1 MCGIAGYIGDSPEQ
15 NILYRLRLLE
25 YRGYDSAGIAVS
37 NGEKIVITKRAGEL
51 KNLEA
56 ALKQAGKTA
65 GAKLGIGHTRWA
77 THGKPDEIN
86 AHPHVS
92 RDGKWAVVHNG
103 IIENHAKLKS
113 ELKKLGYEFYSATDT
128 ETAAK
133 LLEYYSAQKA
143 APLQA
148 LRQTCERLEGSFAM
162 AILHAG
168 EKKIYFAK
176 NKSPLYLAYA
186 ENDGKKRAYLASDV
200 ICFSAQAS
208 EYYALPD
215 GVYGRADENGAEFY
229 DKTGRIFL
237 PAEKLSAAYT
247 GEEINRY
254 PHYMLKEIYDTL
266 PALRAETAY
275 FESNFT
281 FENYPLLCGAN
292 GGRGF
297 TKVVLVGC
305 GTAYHAALS
314 GAGMLWRVADLDSA
328 AYVASE
334 FRYYCPKIDENTL
347 AVFIS
352 QSGETADTLAALQE
366 AKRHGAKTLAVVNAE
381 HSTLAK
387 NADAFLPV
395 KAGTEIAVASTKA
408 YSCQAAALYALAEFL
423 RAAALPLQKRC
434 APDFS
439 ALNALCAGLSYG
451 DGNEE
456 KEIAR
461 LFCGGKKLFFIG
473 RGDDYRTALEA
484 SLKIKETSYLNADVY
499 YAGELKHGFLALV
512 DENSYVVVF
521 ATEEATLQKTLSNA
535 EEARARGAQIILF
548 TTNETAL
555 PDCPEE
561 KFFRILRVNKLGGV
575 AGGNPLQCVQNI
587 LPWQRIAYELS
598 VEKGLNPD
606 KPRNLAK
613 SVTVE

>member
-37 NGEKIVITKRAGEL
+37 DGEKIVITKRAGEL

-56 ALKQAGKTA
+56 ALKQTGKTA

-92 RDGKWAVVHNG
+92 RDGKWTVVHNG
-103 IIENHAKLKS
+103 IIENHAELKS
-113 ELKKLGYEFYSATDT
+113 ELKKLGYECYSATDT

-200 ICFSAQAS
+200 MCFSAQAS

-266 PALRAETAY
+266 PALRAETA
-275 FESNFT
+275 
-281 FENYPLLCGAN
+281 
-292 GGRGF
+292 
-297 TKVVLVGC
+297 
-305 GTAYHAALS
+305 
-314 GAGMLWRVADLDSA
+314 
-328 AYVASE
+328 
-334 FRYYCPKIDENTL
+334 
-347 AVFIS
+347 
-352 QSGETADTLAALQE
+352 
-366 AKRHGAKTLAVVNAE
+366 
-381 HSTLAK
+381 
-387 NADAFLPV
+387 
-395 KAGTEIAVASTKA
+395 
-408 YSCQAAALYALAEFL
+408 
-423 RAAALPLQKRC
+423 
-434 APDFS
+434 
-439 ALNALCAGLSYG
+439 
-451 DGNEE
+451 
-456 KEIAR
+456 
-461 LFCGGKKLFFIG
+461 
-473 RGDDYRTALEA
+473 
-484 SLKIKETSYLNADVY
+484 
-499 YAGELKHGFLALV
+499 
-512 DENSYVVVF
+512 
-521 ATEEATLQKTLSNA
+521 
-535 EEARARGAQIILF
+535 
-548 TTNETAL
+548 
-555 PDCPEE
+555 
-561 KFFRILRVNKLGGV
+561 
-575 AGGNPLQCVQNI
+575 
-587 LPWQRIAYELS
+587 
-598 VEKGLNPD
+598 
-606 KPRNLAK
+606 
-613 SVTVE
+613 